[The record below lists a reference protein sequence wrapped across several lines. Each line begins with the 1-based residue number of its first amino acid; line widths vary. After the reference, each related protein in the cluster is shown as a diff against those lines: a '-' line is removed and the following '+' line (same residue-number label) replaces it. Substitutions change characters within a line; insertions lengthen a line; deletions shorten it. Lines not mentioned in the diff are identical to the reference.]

1 MVSELAKTVSSE
13 DLVHFFNVIELID
26 KLPVQYVALRLIS
39 TEFIISI
46 SPLLNK
52 QEVNQKLVVGLL
64 WYILRGFTDIRLTLG
79 ISSYCFMS
87 LCKDNASLIAPF
99 ALELVKQI
107 LVEQFLSC
115 WDTKDQ
121 FADIMRGLGY
131 LIPHACQLDPVNCGN
146 LLKAVI

>member
-52 QEVNQKLVVGLL
+52 QEVN
-64 WYILRGFTDIRLTLG
+64 
-79 ISSYCFMS
+79 
-87 LCKDNASLIAPF
+87 
-99 ALELVKQI
+99 
-107 LVEQFLSC
+107 
-115 WDTKDQ
+115 
-121 FADIMRGLGY
+121 
-131 LIPHACQLDPVNCGN
+131 
-146 LLKAVI
+146 